1 MKMTKRLLSLLLAAI
16 TVLCMFT
23 LTACGDTSWVA
34 KYDDET
40 VPAGIYPLAVML
52 AYENVYSTYGAFDL
66 STPIEFEDG
75 TKTTIEKYLE
85 SSAKDSVKNYVAT
98 KALYEKLG
106 LSYSDEDYDAYMAE
120 YGSYYAAQSAIY
132 KENGISKESFDEL
145 VIMNSL
151 RLDALAD
158 YYAEQQANSA
168 SDLYVSDGDIE
179 KYFNENYMRFNYM
192 IYYAVDE
199 NGNYLTKESDA
210 YKAELDYLNGI
221 TDKQLSEEEYAKIAE
236 KYTNIDLYKEGGI
249 MDAADKEALFAD
261 TSMGDVYAYID
272 SLEYGESGIY
282 TLSLYDEYYRTCH
295 VICAA
300 QNLAPDQTGSDY
312 LKSAEEIRETMC
324 NDILYAELDALYA
337 ELGVKENSNVYDMF
351 KASKMNFDDFTS
363 IVPRA

>member
-52 AYENVYSTYGAFDL
+52 AYQNVYSTYGAFDL

-75 TKTTIEKYLE
+75 TKTTVEKYLE
-85 SSAKDSVKNYVAT
+85 STAKDSVKNYVAT

-106 LSYSDEDYDAYMAE
+106 LSYDEKDYDAYMTA
-120 YGSYYAAQSAIY
+120 YGNYYAAQSAIY
-132 KENGISKESFDEL
+132 KENGISKDSFDEL
-145 VIMNSL
+145 VIMHSL
-151 RLDALAD
+151 RLDALTD

-192 IYYAVDE
+192 IYYAVDA
-199 NGNYLTKESDA
+199 NGNYLTPDSDA
-210 YKAELDYLNGI
+210 YKAELEYLNGI
-221 TDKQLSEEEYAKIAE
+221 TEKKLSQDEYAKVAK
-236 KYTNIDLYKEGGI
+236 KYTDTKLYKEGGT
-249 MDAADKEALFAD
+249 MDAVDKEAAFAD
-261 TSMGDVYAYID
+261 QSMGDVYAYID
-272 SLEYGESGIY
+272 GLEYGESGIY
-282 TLSLYDEYYRTCH
+282 TFDFYDENYQTCY

-300 QNLAPDQTGSDY
+300 QNIAPDQTGSDY
-312 LKSAEEIRETMC
+312 LKSAEEIRATMC
-324 NDILYAELDALYA
+324 SDTLYAELDALYA
-337 ELGVKENSNVYDMF
+337 ELGVKENSNVYDAF